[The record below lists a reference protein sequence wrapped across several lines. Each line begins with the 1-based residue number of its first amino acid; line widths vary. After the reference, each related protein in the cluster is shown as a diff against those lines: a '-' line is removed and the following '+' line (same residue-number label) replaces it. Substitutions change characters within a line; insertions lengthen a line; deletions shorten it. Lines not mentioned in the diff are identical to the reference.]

1 MSLGNQTSALIAGAV
16 LTSLAVAFGS
26 SSVEAASF
34 HKHAGVA
41 ANRGHAEVQ
50 HHWQPRSYGYDELPY
65 ALDHSV
71 LGNAPDN
78 W

>member
-1 MSLGNQTSALIAGAV
+1 MSLGNQTSAWIAGAV
-16 LTSLAVAFGS
+16 LTSLAVALGS
-26 SSVEAASF
+26 SSVVAASV

-41 ANRGHAEVQ
+41 ATRGHAEVQ
-50 HHWQPRSYGYDELPY
+50 HHWQTRSYGYDEPPY
-65 ALDHSV
+65 TLDHSV